1 MKENTEARKACT
13 EVRLENSAEMMVN
26 RLGKLTGTLEN
37 MKVMLAN
44 MTGTRGNRKVM
55 WENKRAMLENTKESW
70 ASKTAK
76 RDCKKEELENKMVK
90 LENKTE
96 VSENTMVELVNN
108 LDLLASIQ
116 LMVNLESIQERSAS
130 RTGSLATG
138 KASLALTQDLMA
150 NSLDSLPLGWEY
162 KGY

>member
-1 MKENTEARKACT
+1 M
-13 EVRLENSAEMMVN
+13 RLENSAEMMVN
-26 RLGKLTGTLEN
+26 RL
-37 MKVMLAN
+37 AN
-44 MTGTRGNRKVM
+44 MTEKWGNRKVM
-55 WENKRAMLENTKESW
+55 WENKKAMLENTKDSW

-76 RDCKKEELENKMVK
+76 GDCKKEE

-96 VSENTMVELVNN
+96 VSENTTVMWKNN

-138 KASLALTQDLMA
+138 QASLALTQDLMA